1 MVIAIMS
8 TDVKEKAGADYAAEP
23 ERSISLAT
31 VIRQTM
37 SAGAFGGWGPRM
49 FTPTLDTL
57 KFKN

>member
-1 MVIAIMS
+1 MS
-8 TDVKEKAGADYAAEP
+8 TDVKVKVGADYVAEP

-31 VIRQTM
+31 VISQTT

-49 FTPTLDTL
+49 FTPMLDTL